1 MLGKTQKLKKSKTQ
15 MKDKTQELK
24 NSRTQNIE
32 RFFINKPGTYDFE
45 VLMDKK
51 GGEKE
56 LLGFV
61 EAYEPGDYVI
71 NLLSEHKVGKTKCRV
86 DVKGVVRGGARVK
99 IKGLVKIDEGAKQ
112 SDSFL
117 SMKLLLLDDKSMAT
131 AEPEL
136 EIKNNEVKAS
146 HSASVGRIDEEQ
158 LFYLETR
165 GISRTEAENLIIKGF
180 LGNVDVAD

>member
-1 MLGKTQKLKKSKTQ
+1 MEKVMNKFRI
-15 MKDKTQELK
+15 D
-24 NSRTQNIE
+24 
-32 RFFINKPGTYDFE
+32 KPGVYNYE

-51 GGEKE
+51 GEEKE
-56 LLGFV
+56 LIGIV
-61 EAYEPGDYVI
+61 KAYEVGDYEI
-71 NLLSEHKVGKTKCRV
+71 NLLSEHKVGKSKCRV
-86 DVKGVVRGGARVK
+86 DVRGVVRGGARVK

-117 SMKLLLLDDKSMAT
+117 SMKLLLLDDKSMAV

-136 EIKNNEVKAS
+136 EILNNEVKAS

-165 GISRTEAENLIIKGF
+165 GISRVEAENLIIKGF
-180 LGNVDVAD
+180 LEVK

>member
-1 MLGKTQKLKKSKTQ
+1 M
-15 MKDKTQELK
+15 KTQEHK
-24 NSRTQNIE
+24 NSRTQDIE
-32 RFFINKPGTYDFE
+32 RFVIERPGVYDFK
-45 VLMDKK
+45 VVMNDK
-51 GGEKE
+51 GEEKE
-56 LLGFV
+56 LLGV
-61 EAYEPGDYVI
+61 VVAETEGDYVI

-99 IKGLVKIDEGAKQ
+99 IKGLVKIAEGAKQ

-117 SMKLLLLDDKSMAT
+117 SMKLLLLDDKSMAV

-136 EIKNNEVKAS
+136 EILNNEVKAS

-165 GISRTEAENLIIKGF
+165 GINRAEAENLIIKGF
-180 LGNVDVAD
+180 LGNLDVAD

>member
-1 MLGKTQKLKKSKTQ
+1 MTK
-15 MKDKTQELK
+15 QEF
-24 NSRTQNIE
+24 R
-32 RFFINKPGTYDFE
+32 INKPGTYDYE

-51 GGEKE
+51 SEEKE

-61 EAYEPGDYVI
+61 EAYTEGDYVI
-71 NLLSEHKVGKTKCRV
+71 NLLSVHKVGKTKCRV

-99 IKGLVKIDEGAKQ
+99 IKGLVKIAEGAKG

-136 EIKNNEVKAS
+136 EIENNEVKAS

-165 GISRTEAENLIIKGF
+165 GIGKIDAENLIIKGF
-180 LGNVDVAD
+180 LGNTDVVD

>member
-1 MLGKTQKLKKSKTQ
+1 MNNKETF
-15 MKDKTQELK
+15 
-24 NSRTQNIE
+24 R
-32 RFFINKPGTYDFE
+32 INKPGIYNFE
-45 VLMDKK
+45 VSVDKK
-51 GGEKE
+51 GQEKE

-61 EAYEPGDYVI
+61 EANEEGDYEI
-71 NLLSEHKVGKTKCRV
+71 NLLSAHKVGKTKCRV

-99 IKGLVKIDEGAKQ
+99 IKGLVKIAEGAKG

-117 SMKLLLLDDKSMAT
+117 SMKLLLLDDKSMAV

-136 EIKNNEVKAS
+136 EIENNEVKAS

-165 GISRTEAENLIIKGF
+165 GIGRTEAENLIIKGF
-180 LGNVDVAD
+180 LGNESF